1 MGTIGTSSAMG
12 FLRPFHSF
20 ALRGWPTLLTSIDPR
35 SFGLDVS
42 REDVDVGS
50 SCGPLTPLLVAAS
63 MASTFVSLK
72 WALPSPFGLSFWPL
86 TFLSS
91 LPVKGSSQN
100 NQLIPRSAVKPVV
113 GLGSFPPKLIVE
125 MHDYMKDS

>member
-12 FLRPFHSF
+12 FLRPS
-20 ALRGWPTLLTSIDPR
+20 LDRTSRLANLDDFYRPEVVP
-35 SFGLDVS
+35 GLDVS

-50 SCGPLTPLLVAAS
+50 SCGPLTPLLVATS
-63 MASTFVSLK
+63 MASTFHSNR
-72 WALPSPFGLSFWPL
+72 ALPCPFGLSFWPL
-86 TFLSS
+86 TFPSS

-125 MHDYMKDS
+125 MHDYIKDS